1 MGTYLTTAVRDELE
15 RAQAEMDE
23 HLRLTV
29 TGCCAACGEVAPCQR
44 RNELSG
50 SSPSTGRCRSGGR
63 AWRARISCD
72 GSQHR
77 PRNGHEPH

>member
-1 MGTYLTTAVRDELE
+1 MATYLTTAVRDQLE

-44 RNELSG
+44 RNELSEVFAKYG
-50 SSPSTGRCRSGGR
+50 TLPQRRPGVAGAHFLRRS
-63 AWRARISCD
+63 A
-72 GSQHR
+72 
-77 PRNGHEPH
+77 